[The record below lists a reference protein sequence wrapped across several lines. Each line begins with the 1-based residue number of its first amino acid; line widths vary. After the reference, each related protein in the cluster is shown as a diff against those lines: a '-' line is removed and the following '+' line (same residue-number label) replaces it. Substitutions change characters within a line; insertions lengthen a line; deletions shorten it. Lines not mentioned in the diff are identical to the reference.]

1 MKIRAELPRRDPAA
15 ASRTIA
21 SWTVEVKAVAFETT
35 ETVDCD
41 ILIIGG
47 GMSGCGAAFEA
58 KFWAG
63 EGKRVVLAE
72 KAAIERS
79 GATGE
84 GLSAI
89 NCYMGQRYGWNTPE
103 DFVNYVVN
111 DMMGLAREDLV
122 YDVGRHVDNSV
133 HLLEEWGLPIWKQEN
148 GQYERIGRWQ
158 IPIHGESIKPIAA
171 EPARAAL
178 GPENIYERVAITHLL
193 KDDDDP
199 DKIGGAAG
207 FSVRDNKF
215 YIFRSPVVIITT
227 GGASNVFRPRS
238 VSEGLGRT
246 WYSVFA
252 TGSAYGLMIPA
263 GVEMTQMEHR
273 FVPTRFK
280 DGYGPVGMWFQYFHA
295 KVLNSLGEDYTVTRA
310 DELHKYEPYG
320 SAIPTPTPLRNHQM
334 YLDIRDGLGP
344 MYMRTDQAMQ
354 ALSGGDP
361 EKMEQ
366 VRNEAWEDF
375 LDMTISQ
382 ALTWAAQ
389 NIAPEDTPSEVV
401 LAEPYIMGSHSGEAG
416 AWVSGPEDVASDDY
430 FWGYNRMTTIRG
442 LFAAGDGVGAA
453 PHKFSSGSFTEGRI
467 AAKAAVNYLNDNPG
481 RPTVSAGQVDGM
493 RQTILAPMST
503 FAQHRGATTAEEINP
518 NYLTPKQALVRLQK
532 IMDEYGAGAGAWYTT
547 NGPTLQRG
555 IQLIEMLREDLAHLA
570 ARSPHELMRCW
581 EVIHRS
587 WVGEAHLRHLLHREE
602 TRWPGYYY
610 RSDFP
615 DMDDKN
621 WRVFVNSRFD
631 RDANSWELMTRP
643 YRNLITQ

>member
-1 MKIRAELPRRDPAA
+1 
-15 ASRTIA
+15 
-21 SWTVEVKAVAFETT
+21 
-35 ETVDCD
+35 
-41 ILIIGG
+41 
-47 GMSGCGAAFEA
+47 MSGCGAAFEA
-58 KFWAG
+58 RFWAG
-63 EGKRVVLAE
+63 EGRRVVLAE
-72 KAAIERS
+72 KAVIERS

-103 DFVNYVVN
+103 DFVRYVVN

-133 HLLEEWGLPIWKQEN
+133 HLLEEWGLPIWKREN
-148 GQYERIGRWQ
+148 GEYERIGRWQ

-171 EPARAAL
+171 EPARTAL
-178 GPENIYERVAITHLL
+178 GPENIFERIAITHLL
-193 KDDDDP
+193 TDDSDP
-199 DKIGGAAG
+199 GKIAGAVG
-207 FSVRDNKF
+207 FSVRENKLWV
-215 YIFRSPVVIITT
+215 FRSPVVIITT

-238 VSEGLGRT
+238 VSEGMGRV
-246 WYSVFA
+246 WYSVFS

-263 GVEMTQMEHR
+263 GAEMTQMEHR

-295 KVLNSLGEDYTVTRA
+295 RVLNALGEDYTVTRA
-310 DELHKYEPYG
+310 DELAKYEPYG

-334 YLDIRDGLGP
+334 FLDIRDGRGP
-344 MYMRTDQAMQ
+344 MYMRTDEAMQ
-354 ALSGGDP
+354 KLAEGDP
-361 EKMEQ
+361 AKMEQ

-382 ALTWAAQ
+382 ALTWASQ

-416 AWVSGPEDVASDDY
+416 AWVSGPEDIAGPEY

-467 AAKAAVNYLNDNPG
+467 AAKAAVNYLNDNG
-481 RPTVSAGQVDGM
+481 ARPNLSDAAAQSLL
-493 RQTILAPMST
+493 QSIWAPLET
-503 FAQHRGATTAEEINP
+503 FEQHRGRSTAEEVNP
-518 NYLTPKQALVRLQK
+518 NYITAKQGLVRLQK
-532 IMDEYGAGAGAWYTT
+532 IMDEYGGGAGAWYTT

-555 IQLIEMLREDLAHLA
+555 VELLEMLREDLAHLA
-570 ARSPHELMRCW
+570 ARSRHELLRCW
-581 EVIHRS
+581 EVWHRA
-587 WVGEAHLRHLLHREE
+587 WVGESHLRHMLHRQE

-610 RSDFP
+610 RSDYP
-615 DMDDKN
+615 NLDDAN
-621 WRVFVNSRFD
+621 WRVFVNSRY
-631 RDANSWELMTRP
+631 DAASGGWQLTTRP
-643 YRNLITQ
+643 YLNLIDY

>member
-1 MKIRAELPRRDPAA
+1 MALP
-15 ASRTIA
+15 
-21 SWTVEVKAVAFETT
+21 TT
-35 ETVDCD
+35 ETVECD

-58 KFWAG
+58 NYWGDKL
-63 EGKRVVLAE
+63 RVVMVE

-103 DFVNYVVN
+103 DFVQYVVN

-122 YDVGRHVDNSV
+122 YDVGRHVDSTV
-133 HLLEEWGLPIWKQEN
+133 HMLEEWGLPIWKREN
-148 GQYERIGRWQ
+148 GEYERIGRWQ

-171 EPARAAL
+171 EPARTAL
-178 GPENIYERVAITHLL
+178 GQGNLYERVSVTHLL
-193 KDDDDP
+193 TDANDAG
-199 DKIGGAAG
+199 KIAGAIG
-207 FSVRDNKF
+207 FSVRENKF
-215 YIFRSPVVIITT
+215 YVFRAKAVVITT

-238 VSEGLGRT
+238 VNEGLGRT

-295 KVLNSLGEDYTVTRA
+295 RVTNALGEDYTITRA
-310 DELHKYEPYG
+310 AELDKYAPYG

-334 YLDIRDGLGP
+334 YLDLRDGLGP
-344 MYMRTDQAMQ
+344 MYMRTEEAMEKL
-354 ALSGGDP
+354 AEGDP
-361 EKMEQ
+361 AKMDQ

-389 NIAPEDTPSEVV
+389 NIAPEETPSEVV

-416 AWVSGPEDVASDDY
+416 AWVSGPEDLSPPEY
-430 FWGYNRMTTIRG
+430 FWGYNKMTTVRG

-453 PHKFSSGSFTEGRI
+453 PHKFSSGSFTEGRL
-467 AAKAAVNYLNDNPG
+467 AGKSAVNYVTGNPDA
-481 RPTVSAGQVDGM
+481 PSLSNAQVTQLQETIWAPLETFEKFSGASTSSQVNPHYITA
-493 RQTILAPMST
+493 RQGLA
-503 FAQHRGATTAEEINP
+503 
-518 NYLTPKQALVRLQK
+518 RLQK
-532 IMDEYGAGAGAWYTT
+532 IMDEYAGGTSASYTV
-547 NGPTLQRG
+547 NGPTLERG
-555 IQLIEMLREDLAHLA
+555 IALIETLREDLAHLG
-570 ARSPHELMRCW
+570 ARNLHELLRCW
-581 EVIHRS
+581 ELAHRV
-587 WVGEAHLRHLLHREE
+587 WVGEAHMRHLLHRKE

-615 DMDDKN
+615 DLDDQN
-621 WRVFVNSRFD
+621 WRVFVNSRYN
-631 RDANSWELMTRP
+631 ASSNSWDVFTKP
-643 YRNLITQ
+643 YINIVT